1 MPSDDD
7 SGRSTKNDHTTTG
20 STDNDDAT
28 QSRLTRTAN
37 WVSDTIRGVAGPAD
51 DDRAISDDDIPRSP
65 YVRRYLGLDSQD
77 SVDDDTPPEWFADKL
92 ETGTN
97 PEECYGWFDGQPM
110 EPSRSDE
117 RRVRVNQTGMPAD
130 SLSEPDQVQSASD
143 YIIESVAKLTDSTG
157 DQLVGVASSAD
168 DSISYGRLESY
179 TRHYSPLVPLE
190 NLDSRTRNLREMKL
204 IPDDEQTPREADGL
218 QTKDLEVTL
227 PDGTSVPLWHVVSDP
242 DAYSRSSIPAIERR
256 LALEAEIKRVSE
268 SINGPGFTTGA
279 ASVIDQHMDSLA
291 AFRMAHE
298 ASLPERRE
306 AKLEETRQKTMQR
319 VHDRAEPLRT
329 LHEWFPE
336 KVDPVC
342 KLARRILSEDFPHA
356 HEINKSRVIIAAQL
370 AECVLEGQSLD
381 SALFT
386 VADQEKHD
394 PTNVLK
400 IGNITYTNT
409 EPTNG
414 YVTTQG
420 RVKRVYYP
428 DNPKIKFGFIL
439 EDDSGWAY
447 VAIWT
452 PSEREI
458 TRSTSDPNDV
468 DGEVILSRKVFM
480 EPREGDL
487 VRLTDFRKT
496 SFQNRPSL
504 NSRWESEIQI
514 LESAE
519 SSTETDSRST
529 TPQRVGRSSSTVE
542 DGTPIPRSPAANYSG
557 DISTRWPAPL
567 QMEQII
573 ATELSDVADQNGTRE
588 ITEPSDLNHA
598 RDSERLELIRT

>member
-1 MPSDDD
+1 MASEDD
-7 SGRSTKNDHTTTG
+7 SGRSTENDHTTIG

-37 WVSDTIRGVAGPAD
+37 WVSDTIRGVAGPTD
-51 DDRAISDDDIPRSP
+51 DVSTVSDDDLPRSP
-65 YVRRYLGLDSQD
+65 YVRRYLGLDSPD
-77 SVDDDTPPEWFADKL
+77 SVDDDTPPEWFADRL

-117 RRVRVNQTGMPAD
+117 RRVSVNQTGMPAD

-143 YIIESVAKLTDSTG
+143 YIIESAAKLTDSTG

-168 DSISYGRLESY
+168 DSISDGRLES
-179 TRHYSPLVPLE
+179 RIQHYSPLVPLE
-190 NLDSRTRNLREMKL
+190 TLDSRTRRLREMKL
-204 IPDDEQTPREADGL
+204 IPDDEQILCEAEGL
-218 QTKDLEVTL
+218 ETRDLEVTL
-227 PDGTSVPLWHVVSDP
+227 PDGTSVPLCHVVSDP
-242 DAYSRSSIPAIERR
+242 GAYSRSSIPGIENR
-256 LALEAEIKRVSE
+256 LALEAEIKKVSE
-268 SINGPGFTTGA
+268 SINGPGYTTGA
-279 ASVIDQHMDSLA
+279 AAVIDRHMDSLA

-306 AKLEETRQKTMQR
+306 AKLEETKQKTIQR
-319 VHDRAEPLRT
+319 VRDRAEPLRT
-329 LHEWFPE
+329 LHEWFPD

-342 KLARRILSEDFPHA
+342 KLARRILSDEFPHA
-356 HEINKSRVIIAAQL
+356 HEINKSRVTIAAQL
-370 AECVLEGQSLD
+370 AECVLDGQSLD

-409 EPTNG
+409 ETTNG

-447 VAIWT
+447 VAIWN

-468 DGEVILSRKVFM
+468 DGEVVVSRKCFM
-480 EPREGDL
+480 EPKEGDL

-496 SFQNRPSL
+496 AFQDRPSL
-504 NSRWESEIQI
+504 NSRWESEIHI

-519 SSTETDSRST
+519 SSMETNPRPA
-529 TPQRVGRSSSTVE
+529 TPQRVGRSSSATK
-542 DGTPIPRSPAANYSG
+542 DGTSIPRSPAANYSG
-557 DISTRWPAPL
+557 EISTRWPAPS

-573 ATELSDVADQNGTRE
+573 ATELSDVADQNEIRE
-588 ITEPSDLNHA
+588 ATESSHQNQA
-598 RDSERLELIRT
+598 RDSEPLEMIRT